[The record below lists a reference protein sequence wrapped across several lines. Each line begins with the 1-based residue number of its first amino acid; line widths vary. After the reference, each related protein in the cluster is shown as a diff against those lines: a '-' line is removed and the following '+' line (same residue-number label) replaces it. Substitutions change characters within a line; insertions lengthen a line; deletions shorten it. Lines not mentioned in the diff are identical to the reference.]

1 MTKVSI
7 IVPVYNEEKHLN
19 RCVDS
24 VLCQTYSDLE
34 LLLVDDGSTD
44 NSSAI
49 CDEYAQLDSRVRV
62 FHKENGGVSKAR
74 NLGISKANAEWIM
87 FLDSDD
93 YLMKDALEILIS
105 LARNTKTLIS
115 TGNFY
120 FENVERR
127 IFCTGIRSGIISNN
141 FRAWYFESICLRA
154 GAALY
159 HKSIIDDKMYNE
171 SLSRYEDAS
180 SVFNLLREYKVSY
193 TNKFI
198 MVYSMDDKGL
208 SNKCKDKNKDF
219 IFHLNFDNK
228 SFWEKMLLGNLLN
241 EGLSLYSEY
250 KDELMIKYKAYIKY
264 AVLDCKIRRLK
275 KYKRKLYNFLS
286 RL

>member
-1 MTKVSI
+1 MTKISI

-24 VLCQTYSDLE
+24 VLSQTYSELE
-34 LLLVDDGSTD
+34 LLLIDDGSTD
-44 NSSAI
+44 SSGVI
-49 CDEYAQLDSRVRV
+49 CDEYAQKDSRVRV
-62 FHKENGGVSKAR
+62 FHEKNGGVSKAR

-93 YLMKDALEILIS
+93 YLIKDALEILIS
-105 LARNTKTLIS
+105 LALSTKTLIS

-127 IFCTGIRSGIISNN
+127 IFCTGIRSGIVSNN

-159 HKSIIDDKMYNE
+159 HHSIIDDNMYNE

-180 SVFNLLREYKVSY
+180 GVFSLLRKYKVSY
-193 TNKFI
+193 TNKCI
-198 MVYSMDDKGL
+198 MVYSLDDKGL
-208 SNKCKDKNKDF
+208 SNKCKDKNRDF
-219 IFHLNFDNK
+219 IFHLNFENK

-241 EGLSLYSEY
+241 EGLSLYNEY
-250 KDELMIKYKAYIKY
+250 KDELMIKYKEYIKY

-275 KYKRKLYNFLS
+275 KYKRKIYNLLS
-286 RL
+286 RF

>member
-1 MTKVSI
+1 MAKISI

-19 RCVDS
+19 RCIDS
-24 VLCQTYSDLE
+24 VLSQTHSELE
-34 LLLVDDGSTD
+34 LLLIDDGSTD
-44 NSSAI
+44 SSGAI
-49 CDEYAQLDSRVRV
+49 CDEYAHLDSRVQV
-62 FHKENGGVSKAR
+62 FHKENGGVSRAR

-93 YLMKDALEILIS
+93 YLIKDALEILLN
-105 LARNTKTLIS
+105 LARKTKTLIS

-120 FENVERR
+120 SENVGRR
-127 IFCTGIRSGIISNN
+127 VFCTGIRSGIISNN

-159 HKSIIDDKMYNE
+159 HQSIIDDNMYNE

-180 SVFNLLREYKVSY
+180 SVFNLMSKNKVSY
-193 TNKFI
+193 TNKCV
-198 MVYSMDDKGL
+198 MVYSLDDKGL

-219 IFHLNFDNK
+219 IFHLNFKNK
-228 SFWEKMLLGNLLN
+228 SFWEKMILGNLLN
-241 EGLSLYSEY
+241 EGLSLYGEY
-250 KDELMIKYKAYIKY
+250 KDELMLKYKEYIKY

-275 KYKRKLYNFLS
+275 KYKRKLYNILS